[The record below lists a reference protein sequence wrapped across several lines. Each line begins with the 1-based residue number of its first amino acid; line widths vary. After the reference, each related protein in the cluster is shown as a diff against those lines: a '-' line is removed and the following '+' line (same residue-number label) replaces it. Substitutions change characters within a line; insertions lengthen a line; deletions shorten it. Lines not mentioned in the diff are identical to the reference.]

1 MSGWEGGNAAPV
13 GREEDAEDETVVL
26 NLRPSTTNVG
36 GGTAGG
42 FVVAVAALF
51 DFASFFFAS
60 FFLRLISFSTSSL
73 SISTVG
79 HFAFIRSSICCMKP
93 CAT

>member
-36 GGTAGG
+36 GGTGG

-73 SISTVG
+73 SISIPG
-79 HFAFIRSSICCMKP
+79 HFVFIRLSIFCMKP